1 MFSLSSIVENSFNNI
16 FNRQLGGGHTHL
28 FTEKSLKK
36 MMQKINFSEISTWWF
51 GSDFSDLLRSF
62 MVKVSKKKEKPLINH
77 LKKLQ
82 SQIDSLQLILDKKKM
97 SSQVH
102 MILKRQNRR

>member
-1 MFSLSSIVENSFNNI
+1 
-16 FNRQLGGGHTHL
+16 
-28 FTEKSLKK
+28 
-36 MMQKINFSEISTWWF
+36 
-51 GSDFSDLLRSF
+51 

-102 MILKRQNRR
+102 MILKDKIGDKL

>member
-36 MMQKINFSEISTWWF
+36 MMQKINFSEIYLVVW
-51 GSDFSDLLRSF
+51 
-62 MVKVSKKKEKPLINH
+62 
-77 LKKLQ
+77 
-82 SQIDSLQLILDKKKM
+82 
-97 SSQVH
+97 
-102 MILKRQNRR
+102 